1 MSKTTT
7 LIRISLWV
15 VLIFGL
21 GIAVG
26 RLTSPLGKTDV
37 VEGAAFEESTPG
49 EAISEEEA
57 TRRETIRSTRRVMQ
71 NYATALSLSEEQI
84 AATKPLFIRC
94 GQEMAKLPKQ
104 SPLRRGV
111 LQKFH
116 EQLAPHL
123 NAEQKKRSDDILKK
137 TTVGS

>member
-1 MSKTTT
+1 ME
-7 LIRISLWV
+7 IV
-15 VLIFGL
+15 DGV
-21 GIAVG
+21 
-26 RLTSPLGKTDV
+26 
-37 VEGAAFEESTPG
+37 AFEESVTEEEIP
-49 EAISEEEA
+49 AEEA

-71 NYATALSLSEEQI
+71 NYATALSLTEEQVT
-84 AATKPLFIRC
+84 ATKPLFIHC
-94 GQEMAKLPKQ
+94 GKEMAKLPKQ

-137 TTVGS
+137 TPGKS

>member
-1 MSKTTT
+1 MSKTST

-26 RLTSPLGKTDV
+26 RLTSSHGKSDAIEDREFDELV
-37 VEGAAFEESTPG
+37 SV
-49 EAISEEEA
+49 EAIPAEEA

-84 AATKPLFIRC
+84 AATNPLFIRC

-123 NAEQKKRSDDILKK
+123 NPEQKKLSDDILKK
-137 TTVGS
+137 TLVGL

>member
-1 MSKTTT
+1 MSKTST

-26 RLTSPLGKTDV
+26 RLTSPHGKMDAA
-37 VEGAAFEESTPG
+37 EGAAFDESAPR
-49 EAISEEEA
+49 EAIPEEEA

-84 AATKPLFIRC
+84 AATNPLFIRC

-104 SPLRRGV
+104 SLLRRGV

-123 NAEQKKRSDDILKK
+123 NSEQKKLSDEILKK
-137 TTVGS
+137 TSAGS

>member
-1 MSKTTT
+1 MSKTST

-21 GIAVG
+21 GVAVG
-26 RLTSPLGKTDV
+26 RLTSSRGKADAIGNKEFDESV
-37 VEGAAFEESTPG
+37 SVEVIPAEEV
-49 EAISEEEA
+49 

-84 AATKPLFIRC
+84 AATKPLFIHC

-104 SPLRRGV
+104 SPLRRGL

-123 NAEQKKRSDDILKK
+123 NAEQKKLSDEILKK
-137 TTVGS
+137 TSAGS